1 MRVLFFSLLLVSSNS
16 FADMAMRAQGKM
28 AASLAAPAPTYQ
40 VTTTDIKAHNQS
52 ILNLLTVAEIL
63 KVKDITAYS
72 NDAGSIR
79 PSNVTEAMKKKMIEH
94 PKWDVSLS
102 PAELQTITPHL
113 ELLKNTFG
121 EKTYGWAWFLRQT
134 GKTAE
139 AKKVLADLFAERS
152 AAVMMMEGTYHQQ
165 GPLIP
170 VLEIEQALAPL
181 STADENAKMQKKM
194 QELKVHV
201 SNLKDYMINT

>member
-16 FADMAMRAQGKM
+16 FADMAMRAQSKM
-28 AASLAAPAPTYQ
+28 SASLAAPAPTYQ
-40 VTTTDIKAHNQS
+40 LTTADIKAHNQN
-52 ILNLLTVAEIL
+52 ILNLLTVAETL
-63 KVKDITAYS
+63 KVKEISTYS

-79 PSNVTEAMKKKMIEH
+79 PLSVTEAMSKKMTEN

-102 PAELQTITPHL
+102 PTELQTITPHL
-113 ELLKNTFG
+113 ELMKNTFG
-121 EKTYGWAWFLRQT
+121 EKTYGWAWFLKQT

-139 AKKVLADLFAERS
+139 AKKILADLFAERS
-152 AAVMMMEGTYHQQ
+152 AAVMTMQGTFHHQS
-165 GPLIP
+165 PLIP

-181 STADENAKMQKKM
+181 STADEKAKMQTKI